1 MTVYAAYARNKRAA
15 QEEFQ
20 ERMEEYGLPVE
31 TVTNQRRQYIEGDY
45 LVLNLRT
52 MPVPAEGQKALIRKL
67 RDKGYRVQE
76 MRSRK
81 LPGGN
86 RSLNMFYVDK
96 IAYLLPDDATPAKRK
111 ETDLQIGS
119 YYASPDGGTFRVLW
133 TAGDGEAVILN
144 QKSGLKFRVTGC
156 RLEQN
161 RITWTAIKRWRSHDG
176 DI

>member
-1 MTVYAAYARNKRAA
+1 MVYAAYENNKKAA

-20 ERMEEYGLPVE
+20 ERMAEYGLPME
-31 TVTNQRRQYIEGDY
+31 TCTNQQQYIEGDY

-52 MPVPAEGQKALIRKL
+52 MPVPSGGQRALMQEL

-76 MRSRK
+76 MKQRK

-86 RSLNMFYVDK
+86 RSLNMFSVNK
-96 IAYLLPDDATPAKRK
+96 IAYLLPDDATQAQRR

-119 YYASPDGGTFRVLW
+119 YYVSPTGCTFRVLW
-133 TAGDGEAVILN
+133 RTDDGEAIVQNKKTGI
-144 QKSGLKFRVTGC
+144 KFRVAGA

-161 RITWTAIKRWRSHDG
+161 RITWSAIKKWRYQDG
-176 DI
+176 NL